1 MKYVR
6 LVAKPDLDAAPR
18 LFRLAAAA
26 PYVEETRL
34 VAWNV
39 ATGDRVTALADVRG
53 DGARL
58 AREVREE
65 PPVRSVSHTRV
76 ESGRHAVLL
85 EVSRGVVGL
94 LDAVL
99 GSITRGQLIVVK
111 PVVYRDGRVHL
122 RLVGAA
128 DAVQA
133 AVEGLPPIVDVDI
146 REVGDYHPA
155 AGRAG
160 GALSERQ
167 REALTVAESMG
178 YYERPRRATHADVA
192 AELGCAPSTAS
203 EHLQRAEAKLVR
215 RTLSPAGPGPRN
227 A

>member
-6 LVAKPDLDAAPR
+6 LVARPDLAAAPR

-34 VAWNV
+34 LAWNL
-39 ATGDRVTALADVRG
+39 ATGDRLTALGDVHG

-58 AREVREE
+58 AREVGEE
-65 PPVRSVSHTRV
+65 DPVQRVSHTRV
-76 ESGRHAVLL
+76 GPERHVLL
-85 EVSRGVVGL
+85 LDVARGAVAML
-94 LDAVL
+94 EAVL
-99 GSITRGQLIVVK
+99 GSFTRDQLIVVK
-111 PVVYRDGRVHL
+111 PVVYRDGAVHV
-122 RLVGAA
+122 RFVGAA
-128 DAVQA
+128 DAVQG
-133 AVEGLPPIVDVDI
+133 AVDELPDLIDVDV

-160 GALSERQ
+160 AALSERQ
-167 REALTVAESMG
+167 REAIAVAQSIG

-215 RTLSPAGPGPRN
+215 RALSPVTHAPRN